1 MGLRTWVSLK
11 SPDGFAD
18 VMYMAVAEALPQNA
32 AVIEKL
38 TKQHG
43 DRLRDHE
50 SFISV
55 ARGGAIDRIQPGA
68 VFSMLGAIGRRME
81 RALSADEIGPRSTQ
95 VKLFLHRRGLE
106 LIEFPMSKVGY
117 TLALTNQRVLVFNFT
132 GRRFLS
138 ESQIR
143 GMRLEQLRHDDGM
156 STLFFCEGRQAAA
169 ITSWEDDELTS
180 HFVASYNAQAA
191 LATTARRAS

>member
-1 MGLRTWVSLK
+1 MVL
-11 SPDGFAD
+11 
-18 VMYMAVAEALPQNA
+18 AESLPQNA

-43 DRLRDHE
+43 DRLRPAE
-50 SFISV
+50 SIVAV
-55 ARGGAIDRIQPGA
+55 ARGGAVDRIQPGA
-68 VFSMLGAIGRRME
+68 VFSMLGSIGRRME

-106 LIEFPMSKVGY
+106 LVDFPSSKVGY

-138 ESQIR
+138 ESPIR
-143 GMRLEQLRHDDGM
+143 GMRMEQLRHEDGM

-169 ITSWEDDELTS
+169 ITSWEDDALTAHFLTS
-180 HFVASYNAQAA
+180 YNEQASM
-191 LATTARRAS
+191 TTSRRVS